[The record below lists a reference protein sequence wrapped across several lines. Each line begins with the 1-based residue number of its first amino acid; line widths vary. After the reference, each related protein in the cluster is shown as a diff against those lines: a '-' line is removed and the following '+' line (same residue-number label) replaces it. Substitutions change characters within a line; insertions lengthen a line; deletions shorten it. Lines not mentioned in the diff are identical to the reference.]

1 MIIKSTRIRAESG
14 HKAVATHVLRGKDN
28 EQVACLSGDETL
40 LVDAVADARSWQRR
54 YALRHFSVNPD
65 APLERRDAVAVFQS
79 LASEFGFDL
88 QRCLIVEHQKPRA
101 RNAGFG
107 QHWHLLVPEVD
118 PLTGR
123 VLSSSHSYLR
133 QEKIARRA
141 ELRFGHKLT
150 RGRHNTAVVAA
161 LEAEGRTTAAQQ
173 LEQEGLTDGPLPQAA
188 YTSDQHQAAK
198 REGLSLPQA
207 RAAVKA
213 AWEASDS
220 AQALTAALAEQGL
233 GVAPGDKP
241 GTWIITHS
249 NGRVLGA
256 LHRFAGVRKAAVS
269 QRMKGETHENQRT
282 TAAATRRATR
292 PSDIRPDP
300 QDLQTHRR
308 HPRPPEQPARGRGR
322 PTGAALPDTA
332 ADGPAPVSDRTA
344 LAHRLA
350 AARLRAAY
358 KRNPRR
364 LYPLPPAVPT
374 PKPQT
379 RPAAGAIVHPLVGTA
394 IQTRRQAEAVAA
406 RWRRLGCHAKARD
419 THVLVTGKDWRIADH
434 GNRCLFDKA
443 HPEAIALAMTKAKRE
458 WGGAVLASGSQ
469 AFLELAWL
477 EAQRQGVRFSVK
489 GKPDWQPPPH
499 VLAQWRQEQAPTQT
513 PPEDPGVMPDPDE
526 PDPDE
531 PVQDEESSTPPPAS
545 GPGF

>member
-1 MIIKSTRIRAESG
+1 MIIKSTRIRADSG
-14 HKAVATHVLRGKDN
+14 HQAVAAHVLRGKDN
-28 EQVACLSGDETL
+28 EKVTRLRGADPL
-40 LVDAVADARSWQRR
+40 LADAVADARAWQRR

-65 APLERRDAVAVFQS
+65 APLERREAVGVFQS
-79 LASEFGFDL
+79 LADEFGFDL

-118 PLTGR
+118 PLTWR
-123 VLSSSHSYLR
+123 VLCSSHSYLR

-161 LEAEGRTTAAQQ
+161 LEAEGRTTAAQK
-173 LEQEGLTDGPLPQAA
+173 LEQGGLTSGPLPQAA

-198 REGLSLPQA
+198 RDGLSLPQA

-233 GVAPGDKP
+233 GIAPGDKP
-241 GTWIITHS
+241 GTWIVTHS
-249 NGRVLGA
+249 DGRVLGA
-256 LHRFAGVRKAAVS
+256 LHRFAGVRKAAV
-269 QRMKGETHENQRT
+269 QHRMKGETHENPRT

-292 PSDIRPDP
+292 PSDLRPDA

-308 HPRPPEQPARGRGR
+308 HPRPPEQPAGGRGR
-322 PTGAALPDTA
+322 PPGAALPDTA
-332 ADGPAPVSDRTA
+332 ADRPAPTPDRRA
-344 LAHRLA
+344 LANRLA

-358 KRNPRR
+358 RRNPRR

-379 RPAAGAIVHPLVGTA
+379 RPAAGAIAHPLVGAA

-406 RWRRLGCHAKARD
+406 RWRRLGCQAKARD
-419 THVLVTGKDWRIADH
+419 THVLVTGKDWRIADY

-443 HPEAIALAMTKAKRE
+443 HPEAIALAMSKAKRE
-458 WGGAVLASGSQ
+458 WGGAVLCSGSQ
-469 AFLELAWL
+469 GFLELAWL
-477 EAQRQGVRFSVK
+477 EAQRQRVHFEVK
-489 GKPDWQPPPH
+489 GKPDWQPPAH
-499 VLAQWRQEQAPTQT
+499 IKAQWQQEQAEAQ
-513 PPEDPGVMPDPDE
+513 E
-526 PDPDE
+526 
-531 PVQDEESSTPPPAS
+531 PAS
-545 GPGF
+545 NRSAPPQDPKVPPGIRVPGG